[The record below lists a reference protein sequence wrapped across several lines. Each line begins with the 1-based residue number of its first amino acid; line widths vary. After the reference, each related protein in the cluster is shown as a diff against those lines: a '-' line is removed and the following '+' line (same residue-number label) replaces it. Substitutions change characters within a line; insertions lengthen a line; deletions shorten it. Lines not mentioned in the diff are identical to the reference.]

1 MNKRQQILMLAL
13 LLSCSVAVRAA
24 PMGPDVDR
32 IYQFFVPSA
41 EDPSR
46 PNLGAYLWVP
56 PNTPRIRAVLVGM
69 HNGLPIHILQSAP
82 VRAACRKH
90 GVAQILLTPW
100 AKDIGEVML
109 KNLTYDVT
117 DPARTAVY
125 DGYLARLA
133 EVSGHPELI
142 TAPIVPL
149 GHSAFCDFPF
159 DAAIRRPEQCLGAI
173 PIKAGLPDVYNFYAV
188 GGKAK
193 SPDPSLCLRGVPIL
207 FVHSASQETVVW
219 SAYPHGMTGAGM
231 GSYRRDS
238 DDNPGTGYKPRDELF
253 GMSWEM
259 TGGHFDMLP
268 RDDQFV
274 ADWLDAVAEARLP
287 EKAGSPLKDLT
298 LRDGWLMCPQIP
310 AAGDLPND
318 YPMPAPYLQYK
329 GRRSQALWYPNEGL
343 ARNVFELGRDEPR
356 KQIELFTF
364 LDGKGQPI
372 SLAHGAMATMPD
384 PRAMLYGDGLFTL
397 TTHHFTAPPDIC
409 TITDKDH
416 LKHPEQPHVYA
427 NVLFPGKTVLP
438 TSEVPLHFDPDAGAL
453 ELVRSE
459 RFKDERGAPETR
471 FTLRLVRHRIDP
483 DAGFTMSFVRV
494 YHQGD
499 GQFAAAGRTCQ
510 IAWGPS
516 DADKTASAQ
525 TVDFPPVPDAPAS
538 SAKVELHARSSCG
551 LPVDYFVLKGPGVIR
566 DDAFVPA
573 EFPAGATRPIEV
585 TVGAYQVGLFRETG
599 GVRPSQTVYQTFHLT
614 PAAEGEHQ

>member
-32 IYQFFVPSA
+32 IYQFFAPSA
-41 EDPSR
+41 VDPSR

-117 DPARTAVY
+117 DPTRTAVY

-173 PIKAGLPDVYNFYAV
+173 PIKAGLPDVYNFYAA

-253 GMSWEM
+253 G
-259 TGGHFDMLP
+259 
-268 RDDQFV
+268 R
-274 ADWLDAVAEARLP
+274 
-287 EKAGSPLKDLT
+287 
-298 LRDGWLMCPQIP
+298 
-310 AAGDLPND
+310 
-318 YPMPAPYLQYK
+318 
-329 GRRSQALWYPNEGL
+329 
-343 ARNVFELGRDEPR
+343 
-356 KQIELFTF
+356 
-364 LDGKGQPI
+364 
-372 SLAHGAMATMPD
+372 
-384 PRAMLYGDGLFTL
+384 
-397 TTHHFTAPPDIC
+397 
-409 TITDKDH
+409 
-416 LKHPEQPHVYA
+416 
-427 NVLFPGKTVLP
+427 
-438 TSEVPLHFDPDAGAL
+438 
-453 ELVRSE
+453 
-459 RFKDERGAPETR
+459 
-471 FTLRLVRHRIDP
+471 
-483 DAGFTMSFVRV
+483 
-494 YHQGD
+494 
-499 GQFAAAGRTCQ
+499 
-510 IAWGPS
+510 
-516 DADKTASAQ
+516 
-525 TVDFPPVPDAPAS
+525 
-538 SAKVELHARSSCG
+538 
-551 LPVDYFVLKGPGVIR
+551 
-566 DDAFVPA
+566 
-573 EFPAGATRPIEV
+573 
-585 TVGAYQVGLFRETG
+585 
-599 GVRPSQTVYQTFHLT
+599 
-614 PAAEGEHQ
+614 